1 MSADWYARRLA
12 MEQGNPPPP
21 QQYVPQPQYVNPPQ
35 YPQVPQ
41 HIQQHQ
47 PNPGVNPGAMTEAE
61 IIKMARE
68 GLITDASLAAMVASK
83 GGGKGTKTETMDC
96 PECGGHA
103 FFQRKA
109 LSKMG
114 NPPAPICMDC
124 GYNGMFEQYGAMD
137 IPVTI
142 EG

>member
-1 MSADWYARRLA
+1 MSDWYARRLA
-12 MEQGNPPPP
+12 VERGTSYQQSAPP
-21 QQYVPQPQYVNPPQ
+21 QPYSNPQQ

-47 PNPGVNPGAMTEAE
+47 PNPGVNPGAMSEAE

-68 GLITDASLAAMVASK
+68 GQITDASLAAMVAAK
-83 GGGKGTKTETMDC
+83 GGGKGTKTETQLC
-96 PECGGHA
+96 PECNSAH

-124 GYNGMFEQYGAMD
+124 GYNGLYEQYGAMD
-137 IPVTI
+137 IPITI